1 MFTALSSGVAT
12 FTIFQSLAQIFL
24 AAEFGVA
31 VTMISEEFPD
41 ERRGRAIAALHMV
54 AFLGVTA
61 AALTYGDHGGDRAGD
76 GAACT
81 CSASRRS

>member
-1 MFTALSSGVAT
+1 M
-12 FTIFQSLAQIFL
+12 AQIFL

-41 ERRGRAIAALHMV
+41 DLRGRAIAALHMV

-61 AALTYGDHGGDRAGD
+61 AALTYAMMAESHGD

-81 CSASRRS
+81 CWGSRRW